1 MESTVITHFNQSIQA
16 KTACGQVIAS
26 YIVSASKKIV
36 QQLLQGH
43 KVLSCGNGLASSL
56 ANIMTESLLLQYKL
70 ERPGF
75 PAISLNDGGIL
86 TAVSHKSGKNQVF
99 SRQISALGQPG
110 DILVIFS
117 SGTNPSNL
125 VQAIQSAHDK
135 SMMIIAMTGKDD
147 EDLSALLSNEDV
159 EIRIEHDDAHQ
170 ICELQMLSI
179 FCLCELIDQQLFG
192 GNN

>member
-1 MESTVITHFNQSIQA
+1 M
-16 KTACGQVIAS
+16 
-26 YIVSASKKIV
+26 
-36 QQLLQGH
+36 
-43 KVLSCGNGLASSL
+43 
-56 ANIMTESLLLQYKL
+56 
-70 ERPGF
+70 
-75 PAISLNDGGIL
+75 
-86 TAVSHKSGKNQVF
+86 
-99 SRQISALGQPG
+99 
-110 DILVIFS
+110 
-117 SGTNPSNL
+117 
-125 VQAIQSAHDK
+125 QAIQSAHDK